1 MDYSKT
7 GRLIAKKRKDRNY
20 TLEKLSKLL
29 GVSPQAISLWE
40 KGQRYPD
47 PSSQIMLFNVLGLNP
62 VELLV
67 GLEMFEDDLKAG
79 ITNYMKRIDEKV
91 YFTAGMVTDEDGNE
105 FYLDITDYKVVTID
119 KDGNLSDKWIPFAD
133 YYNPAP
139 FPIPDAEKK
148 PAAEEYDPGKIYLN
162 HADCILTIPVEI
174 LEQAGKPFYF
184 VILWNHEL
192 NRLAIHFTD
201 EVTEDGF
208 DIPPRLYTEEW
219 KGVHLVGDE
228 FGRMLCCEM
237 GIRRRLDLME
247 VAPVYNE
254 KNRMLI
260 LDLEK
265 AAPSNVELDYSGYLF
280 PQLQYEEMRDEIDE

>member
-7 GRLIAKKRKDRNY
+7 GRLIAKKRKAQDY

-47 PSSQIMLFNVLGLNP
+47 PSSQIMLFKVLGLNP
-62 VELLV
+62 VELIA

-79 ITNYMKRIDEKV
+79 ISNYMNRIDEKV
-91 YFTAGMVTDEDGNE
+91 CFMAGMVTDEDGNE
-105 FYLDITDYKVVTID
+105 FYLDLNDYDIVTVD
-119 KDGNLSDKWIPFAD
+119 KDGNLSGKWIPFSD

-139 FPIPDAEKK
+139 IPKPAIEKK
-148 PAAEEYDPGKIYLN
+148 PAAEYDPGKIYLN

-174 LEQAGKPFYF
+174 FEQAGKPLYF
-184 VILWNHEL
+184 IILWNHER
-192 NRLAIHFTD
+192 NHLAIQFTD
-201 EVTEDGF
+201 ELTEEGF
-208 DIPPRLYTEEW
+208 DIPQRIYTEEW
-219 KGVHLVGDE
+219 KGVHIAGDE
-228 FGRMLCCEM
+228 FGRMLCSEM

-247 VAPVYNE
+247 VTPIYNE

-265 AAPSNVELDYSGYLF
+265 AMPSNVELNYSCYLF
-280 PQLQYEEMRDEIDE
+280 PQLQYEEMREEIDE